1 MLNLQGLF
9 ESGLLTADTQKAI
22 EESFQAALVVKEAEI
37 AEQYAQ
43 KFETAKSELA
53 ATMTQ
58 MVEEAIAE
66 EIGSIAEEINHA
78 RTLEV
83 QYAEKLQTFKE
94 AYDTKHQEELKIAV
108 AEAVA
113 EEMEAISEEVEAMKK
128 YEFVMSIF
136 ESYKG
141 AYEKLFGG
149 SEISAVEA
157 LEEANKE
164 LEGFRRQAKIN
175 ELLESFT
182 GSKREVALTILES
195 TATDKLEEK
204 FNSVKH
210 ILLAEGVVE
219 TGEVVVEESAKES
232 DEIAGTVVLE
242 NQEQA
247 QEQETEV
254 VQESVD
260 PMALKL
266 QRSLAFAGVRK

>member
-1 MLNLQGLF
+1 MNLKGLF

-37 AEQYAQ
+37 AEQYTQ
-43 KFETAKSELA
+43 KFNTAKAELA
-53 ATMTQ
+53 TTMTQ
-58 MVEEAIAE
+58 MVEEAVAE
-66 EIGSIAEEINHA
+66 EIQAIAEEINHA

-83 QYAEKLQTFKE
+83 QYAEKLQMFKE
-94 AYDTKHQEELKIAV
+94 SYDTKHQEEMKIAV
-108 AEAVA
+108 ASAVA
-113 EEMEAISEEVEAMKK
+113 EEMEAIAEDIQAMKRF
-128 YEFVMSIF
+128 EFAMNIF

-149 SEISAVEA
+149 SDITAVEA
-157 LEEANKE
+157 LEEANRE

-175 ELLESFT
+175 ELLEAFT

-210 ILLAEGVVE
+210 ILLAES
-219 TGEVVVEESAKES
+219 TGEVQDITESVGQQDAEV
-232 DEIAGTVVLE
+232 AGTVVLE
-242 NQEQA
+242 NTATEA
-247 QEQETEV
+247 EQELEV
-254 VQESVD
+254 TQAAVD
-260 PMALKL
+260 PMTLKL

>member
-1 MLNLQGLF
+1 
-9 ESGLLTADTQKAI
+9 SGLLTADTQKAI
-22 EESFQAALVVKEAEI
+22 EESFQAAITAKEVEI
-37 AEQYAQ
+37 AERYTQ
-43 KFETAKSELA
+43 KFNEAKAELA

-58 MVEEAIAE
+58 MVEEAVAE
-66 EIGSIAEEINHA
+66 EIQAITEEINHA

-83 QYAEKLQTFKE
+83 QYAEKLQMFKE
-94 AYDTKHQEELKIAV
+94 AYDTKHQEEMKIAV

-113 EEMEAISEEVEAMKK
+113 EEMEAIAEDIQAMKK
-128 YEFVMSIF
+128 FEFAMSIF

-149 SEISAVEA
+149 SDITAVEA
-157 LEEANKE
+157 LEEANRE

-175 ELLESFT
+175 ELLEAFT

-210 ILLAEGVVE
+210 ILLAESVE
-219 TGEVVVEESAKES
+219 TVSEPQTVIESADQQGAEV
-232 DEIAGTVVLE
+232 AGTVVLE
-242 NQEQA
+242 NGADDANQEA
-247 QEQETEV
+247 EV
-254 VQESVD
+254 VQEAVD
-260 PMALKL
+260 PMTLKL